1 MPHYVI
7 ELPEG
12 LELLVGVNN
21 YPVDFKI
28 FFPNGK
34 SVDFSFGAAPK
45 PHSSVKV
52 AKGLHEAKEE
62 AEAATPLRRS
72 AGLRRKYSKSV
83 VSQSPA
89 GRPTIRYADQTNGS
103 RPLGPQ
109 KTTLQGKWQDRSRS
123 STKARKLVTS
133 WRTHS
138 CVPCRDSSRHLLL
151 HHRLINQRPCLPPI
165 WHVGS
170 HRNLDH
176 QHRHQLLLRIDP
188 EVCAHD
194 ASPREVPHRPWHRI
208 PAWIRADRETQPE
221 AGAHLGC
228 GAERVQQGRDG
239 GMPVRRWRELV
250 GGHQRHCLRGEY
262 AHAVEFTAVEHRL
275 AETRIVARG

>member
-103 RPLGPQ
+103 RPM
-109 KTTLQGKWQDRSRS
+109 
-123 STKARKLVTS
+123 
-133 WRTHS
+133 
-138 CVPCRDSSRHLLL
+138 VP
-151 HHRLINQRPCLPPI
+151 
-165 WHVGS
+165 
-170 HRNLDH
+170 
-176 QHRHQLLLRIDP
+176 
-188 EVCAHD
+188 
-194 ASPREVPHRPWHRI
+194 
-208 PAWIRADRETQPE
+208 
-221 AGAHLGC
+221 
-228 GAERVQQGRDG
+228 
-239 GMPVRRWRELV
+239 
-250 GGHQRHCLRGEY
+250 
-262 AHAVEFTAVEHRL
+262 
-275 AETRIVARG
+275 

>member
-21 YPVDFKI
+21 YPVDFKIFFPNGKKILKSTDFPVDFKI

-103 RPLGPQ
+103 RPM
-109 KTTLQGKWQDRSRS
+109 
-123 STKARKLVTS
+123 
-133 WRTHS
+133 
-138 CVPCRDSSRHLLL
+138 VP
-151 HHRLINQRPCLPPI
+151 
-165 WHVGS
+165 
-170 HRNLDH
+170 
-176 QHRHQLLLRIDP
+176 
-188 EVCAHD
+188 
-194 ASPREVPHRPWHRI
+194 
-208 PAWIRADRETQPE
+208 
-221 AGAHLGC
+221 
-228 GAERVQQGRDG
+228 
-239 GMPVRRWRELV
+239 
-250 GGHQRHCLRGEY
+250 
-262 AHAVEFTAVEHRL
+262 
-275 AETRIVARG
+275 